1 MITGSVSSS
10 PVNTTVQ
17 VVVLPLP
24 SSAVMVMLCVVPSP
38 DAISVPANGDWVIS
52 TEASQLSVATA
63 SATRLGTVIWQLPF
77 NDSVRSAGQV
87 VITGSV
93 SSSPVNTTVQVSCVA
108 IAVIGRDGDVMCSS
122 FTRCDQR
129 SG

>member
-1 MITGSVSSS
+1 M
-10 PVNTTVQ
+10 
-17 VVVLPLP
+17 LPLP
-24 SSAVMVMLCVVPSP
+24 SSAVMVILCVVPSP

-77 NDSVRSAGQV
+77 SDERSVCRAGGDHRIGI
-87 VITGSV
+87 VI
-93 SSSPVNTTVQVSCVA
+93 
-108 IAVIGRDGDVMCSS
+108 
-122 FTRCDQR
+122 